1 MKSEKEQI
9 LLGLKSCGNRAYKE
23 LLLKGI
29 PAVVLRGNNIC
40 RISSLGMIEVIS
52 KVPQSKYKI
61 RQRSYKLK

>member
-29 PAVVLRGNNIC
+29 LQLYLEGIISVVLV
-40 RISSLGMIEVIS
+40 L
-52 KVPQSKYKI
+52 
-61 RQRSYKLK
+61 